1 MEKQIDIETR
11 YASEIGRIKDKLRD
25 LEAGRFADYNGNGSK
40 AGFLENKIDALRK
53 DIDELIQK
61 IEYGKESEMDF
72 IKKS

>member
-1 MEKQIDIETR
+1 
-11 YASEIGRIKDKLRD
+11 
-25 LEAGRFADYNGNGSK
+25 
-40 AGFLENKIDALRK
+40 LRK